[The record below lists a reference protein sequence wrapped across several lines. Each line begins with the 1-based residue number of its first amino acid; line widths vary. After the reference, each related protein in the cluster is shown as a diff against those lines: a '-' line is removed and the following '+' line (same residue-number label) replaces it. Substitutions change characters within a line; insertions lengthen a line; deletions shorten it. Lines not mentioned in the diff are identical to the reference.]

1 MAKASS
7 SVELAVP
14 ADQVWKLMGGFGS
27 LPEWLPYIPKS
38 ELAEGGRTRHLA
50 NPDGS
55 TIIERLMAFDE
66 KDRSYTYQILQSPF
80 PVTDYYATL
89 KVRST
94 NGGKHSRV
102 EWSGEFTPKD
112 VSDQEASRI
121 FKKIYDDGLRALARN
136 FST

>member
-14 ADQVWKLMGGFGS
+14 TDQVWKLIGGFGS
-27 LPEWLPYIPKS
+27 LPDWLPYIPKS

-50 NPDGS
+50 NPDGN

-66 KDRSYTYQILQSPF
+66 KGRSYTYQILQSPF
-80 PVTDYYATL
+80 PVTDYYSTL
-89 KVRST
+89 KVTSAD
-94 NGGKHSRV
+94 GGKNSRV
-102 EWSGEFTPKD
+102 EWSGEFTPKA

-121 FKKIYDDGLRALARN
+121 FQTIYDDGLKALARN
-136 FST
+136 FLR